1 MPKPPVPAALVWEGD
16 LRFRASSGTAAM
28 LLDGDSVAGP
38 SPVQTLAFSVAAC
51 MAMDVAAI
59 VAKGRYPLAAFD
71 VKFVGHRAEDHPR
84 RLVGIELHF
93 SLRGQVPAAAV
104 ERAIDLS
111 RDKYCSVWHSMRE
124 DIELTTT
131 FEVSA

>member
-28 LLDGDSVAGP
+28 VLDGDSVGGP

-59 VAKGRYPLAAFD
+59 VTKGRHPLAAFD
-71 VKFVGHRAEDHPR
+71 VKFVGHRAQDHPH
-84 RLVGIELHF
+84 RLLAIELHF

-104 ERAIDLS
+104 ERAISLS

-131 FEVSA
+131 FEVAA

>member
-1 MPKPPVPAALVWEGD
+1 MV
-16 LRFRASSGTAAM
+16 
-28 LLDGDSVAGP
+28 LDGDSVGGP

-59 VAKGRYPLAAFD
+59 VTKGRHPLAAFD
-71 VKFVGHRAEDHPR
+71 VKFVGHRAQDHPH
-84 RLVGIELHF
+84 RLLAIELHF

-104 ERAIDLS
+104 ERAISLS

-131 FEVSA
+131 FEVAA